1 VDALC
6 GVETAIVPLFPHL
19 TWCHRVTTIQN
30 TTEQN
35 TGLACATNMR
45 TSVDGGEGDYD
56 EIQNTTD
63 LELIPFKLD
72 KCIQPDFR

>member
-1 VDALC
+1 
-6 GVETAIVPLFPHL
+6 
-19 TWCHRVTTIQN
+19 
-30 TTEQN
+30 
-35 TGLACATNMR
+35 MR
-45 TSVDGGEGDYD
+45 TSIDGGEGDYD

>member
-1 VDALC
+1 VDYAANKPAFVSLS
-6 GVETAIVPLFPHL
+6 PHL
-19 TWCHRVTTIQN
+19 TWCHRVTTTQQN
-30 TTEQN
+30 TDLPREIS
-35 TGLACATNMR
+35 R
-45 TSVDGGEGDYD
+45 HKSVDGGDGDDD